1 VPGVIRRLAR
11 RIARRFSPADER
23 HELVGPPELWR
34 QKRQFQIDFLR
45 TRGGLRPEHSF
56 CDIGSGTLR
65 GGIPVIDYLE
75 PGRYWGLEVR
85 PEVVEQAR
93 RELAENHLEHKQP
106 SLLCVGDDLSALEL
120 GRSFDRIWAFS
131 VLIHMTDAILEQC
144 VSFVGRHLAPDGVF
158 FANVNLGTAPNR
170 TWGGFPVVSR
180 ELDFYQR
187 VAAGHGL
194 EVRPVATLRE
204 LGHVTGYANQDA
216 QVMLE
221 WTHASRP
228 SARAASGPAQA

>member
-1 VPGVIRRLAR
+1 MPSVIRRLAR
-11 RIARRFSPADER
+11 KIVRTFSPADER

-34 QKRQFQIDFLR
+34 QKRRFQIEFLR
-45 TRGGLRPEHSF
+45 STGGLRPEHAF

-75 PGRYWGLEVR
+75 PGHYWGLEVR

-93 RELAENHLEHKQP
+93 RELAENHLEHKRP
-106 SLLCVGDDLSALEL
+106 SLLCVEDDLSKLEL
-120 GRSFDRIWAFS
+120 GKKFDRIWAFS
-131 VLIHMTDAILEQC
+131 VLIHMTDEILSQC
-144 VSFVGRHLAPDGVF
+144 LSFVGRHLAPEGLF
-158 FANVNLGTAPNR
+158 FANVNLAKAPNR
-170 TWGGFPVVSR
+170 TWGGFPVVWR

-187 VAAGHGL
+187 VALSHRL
-194 EVRPVATLRE
+194 QVRPLGTLRE

-221 WTHASRP
+221 WTQASDGLVP
-228 SARAASGPAQA
+228 EAS

>member
-1 VPGVIRRLAR
+1 MPSLIRRLAG
-11 RIARRFSPADER
+11 RIVRRFSPAAER

-45 TRGGLRPEHSF
+45 TTGGLRPEHYF
-56 CDIGSGTLR
+56 CDVGSGTLR
-65 GGIPVIDYLE
+65 GGIPVIDYLDASH
-75 PGRYWGLEVR
+75 YYGLEVR

-106 SLLCVGDDLSALEL
+106 SLLCVEADLSGLEL
-120 GRSFDRIWAFS
+120 GRKFDRIWAFS
-131 VLIHMTDAILEQC
+131 VLIHMTDDILSRC
-144 VSFVGRHLAPDGVF
+144 LSFVGRHLAPGGLF
-158 FANVNLGTAPNR
+158 FANVNLAKAPDR

-187 VAAGHGL
+187 AAANHGL
-194 EVRPVATLRE
+194 KVRPLGTLRE

-221 WTHASRP
+221 WS
-228 SARAASGPAQA
+228 RAA

>member
-1 VPGVIRRLAR
+1 MPSVIRRLAR
-11 RIARRFSPADER
+11 KIVRRFSPANER

-45 TRGGLRPEHSF
+45 TTGGLRPEHYF

-75 PGRYWGLEVR
+75 PAHYYGLEVR

-93 RELAENHLEHKQP
+93 RELAENHREHKQP
-106 SLLCVGDDLSALEL
+106 SLLCVEDDLSKLEL
-120 GRSFDRIWAFS
+120 GRKFDRIWAFS
-131 VLIHMTDAILEQC
+131 VLIHMTDEILSQC
-144 VSFVGRHLAPDGVF
+144 LSFVGRHLAPDGLF
-158 FANVNLGTAPNR
+158 FANVNLAKAPNR

-180 ELDFYQR
+180 ELDFYQG
-187 VAAGHGL
+187 VALSHGL
-194 EVRPVATLRE
+194 KVRPLGTLRE

-221 WTHASRP
+221 WTRAS
-228 SARAASGPAQA
+228 